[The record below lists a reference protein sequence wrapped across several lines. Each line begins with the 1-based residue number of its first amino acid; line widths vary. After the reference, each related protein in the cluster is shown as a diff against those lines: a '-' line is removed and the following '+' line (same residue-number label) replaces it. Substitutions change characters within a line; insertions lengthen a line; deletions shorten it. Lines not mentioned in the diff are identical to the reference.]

1 MDQVR
6 VPMLVRVPWIKES
19 HGKHSDALIELVV
32 RQQTDRLPVRPP
44 CAHSSCLPV
53 YQRLPHDPL
62 PTSATI
68 DEGGL
73 WCTLLPHY

>member
-1 MDQVR
+1 VR

-32 RQQTDRLPVRPP
+32 RQQTPPARPP
-44 CAHSSCLPV
+44 AMCPFLLPV

-62 PTSATI
+62 PTR
-68 DEGGL
+68 DCCL
-73 WCTLLPHY
+73 